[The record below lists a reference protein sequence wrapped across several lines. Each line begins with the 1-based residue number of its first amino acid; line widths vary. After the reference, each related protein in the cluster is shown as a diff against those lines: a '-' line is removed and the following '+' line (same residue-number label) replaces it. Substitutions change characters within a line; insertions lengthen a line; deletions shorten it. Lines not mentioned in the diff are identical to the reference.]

1 MPTQRTVTP
10 CDINGVV
17 NNNADELDTAV
28 ETASIPAN
36 GTLRLTKIDGSTQDV
51 AIPYFADAIL
61 TGLAVTQSPVPNQ
74 LDFSVAAGTYQIN
87 GIVYT
92 IAAAT
97 PLTLANGDP
106 VDPRIDVIYVDTTS
120 TVLVAAGTPSAS
132 PVTPTLPAGSIALA
146 FVAVE
151 ANAIGAVGIVTTT
164 LVNIAG
170 TPPALPSGT
179 FQGQM
184 LKYDTGTGSWVP
196 TSNLRTTEP
205 GTNLTFIQLQNPTA
219 DPGNTNYIGYGFS
232 ALLLS
237 SNNGTYGIRGNGSN
251 KAVFAAIPLGPG
263 VTVVQLSGA
272 AVQLGT
278 TSINEA
284 GIVRYFTDR
293 LQVRDATRYRDLLP
307 VWQTLA
313 DAANISWDVDN
324 GENAIVTLTNISINR
339 ILNEPTNTRDGGVY
353 VLLVRQGGSGN
364 YTMTWP
370 TTFDWDAFGPPVL
383 STTGFR
389 TDRIVIQRRG
399 TRYMASYQTGYLN
412 IV

>member
-28 ETASIPAN
+28 ETASIPVN

-92 IAAAT
+92 IGAAT

-120 TVLVAAGTPSAS
+120 TAQVAAGTPSET

-151 ANAIGAVGIVTTT
+151 ANATGAVGTVTTT

-196 TSNLRTTEP
+196 TTELRAFENV
-205 GTNLTFIQLQNPTA
+205 GGGYIRLRNPTA

-237 SNNGTYGIRGNGSN
+237 SNNGTYGLRGNGSN

-272 AVQLGT
+272 AVQIGT
-278 TSINEA
+278 TAVNEA
-284 GIVRYFTDR
+284 GILRYFTDR

-324 GENAIVTLTNISINR
+324 GENAIVTLTASR

-353 VLLVRQGGSGN
+353 VLLVQQGGAGS

-370 TTFDWDAFGPPVL
+370 GTFDWDAFGAPVL
-383 STTGFR
+383 STAVNR

-399 TRYMASYQTGYLN
+399 LRFMASYHTGYQN

>member
-10 CDINGVV
+10 CDNPSVV
-17 NNNADELDTAV
+17 NNNANVLDTAV
-28 ETASIPAN
+28 ETASIPVN

-92 IAAAT
+92 IGAAT

-120 TVLVAAGTPSAS
+120 TVLVAAGTPSAN

-151 ANAIGAVGIVTTT
+151 ANATGAVGTVTTT

-196 TSNLRTTEP
+196 TSNLRTAEL
-205 GTNLTFIQLQNPTA
+205 GTDLTFIQLRNPTA
-219 DPGNTNYIGYGFS
+219 DPTGLDYFIGYLFS
-232 ALLLS
+232 AVQLS
-237 SNNGTYGIRGNGSN
+237 SANGRYALRGNGSG
-251 KAVFAAIPLGPG
+251 KAILTTVLSPGFSVLQLPGAAI
-263 VTVVQLSGA
+263 QLD
-272 AVQLGT
+272 T
-278 TSINEA
+278 TNINEA

-324 GENAIVTLTNISINR
+324 GENAIVTLTASR

-353 VLLVRQGGSGN
+353 VLLVRQGGAGS
-364 YTMTWP
+364 YTMAWP
-370 TTFDWDAFGPPVL
+370 ATFDWDAFGPPVL
-383 STTGFR
+383 STAVNR

-399 TRYMASYQTGYLN
+399 LRFMASYQTGYQN